1 MRKIVIVGGGPAGL
15 YLAIRLSQVL
25 SSQSSAF
32 KIVIIEPKFDD
43 YNRPGIVAKN
53 ALDLIE
59 RHIKLGNDVL
69 KASDDTDS
77 SILISR
83 LESALYKEA
92 LHFPIQFVKASLTG
106 IDVKGRL
113 TLDNGD
119 HLSCDYAFD
128 CTGSRRKMISAVN
141 TYLPS
146 GSKFTVSQVADNP
159 TKNHFVAYVT
169 MDESNA
175 ALMKEDT
182 RRDPLRRALGLQRL
196 RSEFKWPEFVEPELS
211 QRRYTHDKSVLFYL
225 YLETPP
231 HFNKLSRSRQ
241 KEWLNALIEIKTG
254 HVLKY
259 TVEDDPLKFSAF
271 IVDPDKVNET
281 YLTTSDLPFIVIPM
295 GDAHIKPDFRLGIG
309 IRSGVLRTETFIKAF
324 VKSDGD
330 LPQALKIYEVLVQE
344 PLGWHEQSLRSEYR
358 LAKEKIQ
365 NALPEVR
372 KMYMAALSLAQTDIE
387 KQTLIRGLDD
397 INAMLAMVHLDAA
410 KKHFEV
416 AAHDKSV
423 QCPVRQIRLSKTSD
437 VLQEEALRDCE
448 QELLF
453 ALKLMPVHEQAVVKD
468 QLLDLAMSYKE
479 VAGRFFQ
486 HDQKAK
492 AKLYYKAA
500 ANLFESFF
508 PTEHPLELVKIYSN
522 LLIIAKQQQQY
533 NLLKEYHKLA
543 SQGLKDQDMTVPE
556 IKTLH
561 KKIIFNYC
569 EGILTQIETEA
580 KKETPNK
587 DVLAQLEEAEKNHKY
602 LQSQGLL
609 SEGENNK
616 LVSLL
621 GRIKGRTV
629 DASEAIKP
637 PKGVD

>member
-1 MRKIVIVGGGPAGL
+1 MKTIAIVGGGPAGL

-53 ALDLIE
+53 VLDLIE

-69 KASDDTDS
+69 KASDDSDS
-77 SILISR
+77 SIFISR
-83 LESALYKEA
+83 LESALYKQA

-113 TLDNGD
+113 TLDNGE

-128 CTGSRRKMISAVN
+128 CTGARRKLISSVN

-146 GSKFTVSQVADNP
+146 GSKFTFSQVADNP

-182 RRDPLRRALGLQRL
+182 RRAPLRRALGLQRL
-196 RSEFKWPEFVEPELS
+196 RSEFNWPEFVEPELS

-231 HFNKLSRSRQ
+231 HFNQLPRSKQ

-254 HVLKY
+254 HALEY

-281 YLTTSDLPFIVIPM
+281 YLTTTALPFIVIPM

-309 IRSGVLRTETFIKAF
+309 IRSGVLRTETFITAF
-324 VKSDGD
+324 VKSNGD
-330 LPQALKIYEVLVQE
+330 VPQALKIYEFLVRE

-358 LAKEKIQ
+358 LAKEKMQ
-365 NALPEVR
+365 NALLQAR
-372 KMYMAALSLAQTDIE
+372 KMYMAAFSLAQTDIE
-387 KQTLIRGLDD
+387 KQTLEAGFDD
-397 INAMLAMVHLDAA
+397 INAMLGLAHIAAA
-410 KKHFEV
+410 KEHFAM

-423 QCPVRQIRLSKTSD
+423 QRPVRQIRLSKTSD

-448 QELLF
+448 QELLI
-453 ALKLMPVHEQAVVKD
+453 ALKLMPVHKQALVKD
-468 QLLDLAMSYKE
+468 ELLDLAMSYKD
-479 VAGRFFQ
+479 VAGRLFQ

-492 AKLYYKAA
+492 AKIYYKAA

-508 PTEHPLELVKIYSN
+508 SAEHSLELVKIYSN

-533 NLLKEYHKLA
+533 NLLEEYQKMA
-543 SQGLKDQDMTVPE
+543 SQWLKKEDMTVPE

-561 KKIIFNYC
+561 KKINFNYC
-569 EGILTQIETEA
+569 EGILTQIENEA
-580 KKETPNK
+580 KKETPDK
-587 DVLAQLEEAEKNHKY
+587 AVLAQLEEAEKNHVH
-602 LQSQGLL
+602 LQSQNLL
-609 SEGENNK
+609 SEVENNK

-621 GRIKGRTV
+621 GKIKENSQV
-629 DASEAIKP
+629 DASRAINP
-637 PKGVD
+637 PKGN